1 MVMSGVSCPQ
11 HCNRLVLLLD
21 HQSVSPPTTTATTRT
36 VLITSTHGQ
45 SQSVKRY
52 RVFVPMEFRRRAR
65 LFERKSS
72 FLERLRKKRNDT
84 DCSVMKV
91 KTKTGRI
98 KELNSNGV
106 EIVPAESEARYQDN
120 SRKHRQVERQ
130 RERERAEY

>member
-1 MVMSGVSCPQ
+1 
-11 HCNRLVLLLD
+11 
-21 HQSVSPPTTTATTRT
+21 
-36 VLITSTHGQ
+36 
-45 SQSVKRY
+45 
-52 RVFVPMEFRRRAR
+52 MEFRRRAR

-106 EIVPAESEARYQDN
+106 EIVQAESETRYQAN
-120 SRKHRQVERQ
+120 SRKHKQV
-130 RERERAEY
+130 